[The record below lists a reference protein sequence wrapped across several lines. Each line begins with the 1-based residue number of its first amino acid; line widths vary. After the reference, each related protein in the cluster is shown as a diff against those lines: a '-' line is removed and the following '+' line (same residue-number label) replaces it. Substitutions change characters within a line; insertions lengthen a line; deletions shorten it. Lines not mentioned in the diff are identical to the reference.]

1 MKYHMLKHSLSS
13 KRQLTILD
21 HCVHHHYYYLEVFRG
36 YNCTDS
42 PKEYSAV
49 RNLTDRHLD
58 FKNNCLSIGERRH
71 AVATVHMKTFMGH

>member
-1 MKYHMLKHSLSS
+1 MLKHSLSS

-36 YNCTDS
+36 YNCTNS

-49 RNLTDRHLD
+49 HNLRDRHLD
-58 FKNNCLSIGERRH
+58 FKNQLPKYRREKTCCGKSSHENIHGALS
-71 AVATVHMKTFMGH
+71 